1 MSDKKK
7 AGKEANSAQST
18 KVSKAQVQTSK
29 QTPPTKGKEK
39 PTRATSAEPK
49 KVDAAKKSQVPKGDR
64 PTKAPSSNGKKG
76 AQARRDIAGQR
87 INAAEAVMAFGEV
100 FSMEDAIKVAELDLK
115 RGKVSRTKDYPQ
127 KNSWQYYLGINLWY
141 LLVADLHRGTDPH
154 ARIAR
159 SLVGLIRSIGLI
171 ATIGLCCD
179 AAQRLVQEAE
189 PGDRVRF
196 LISGDMYIDMQCLR
210 FLKRFTVIDA
220 DIMQQDNIRT
230 WLKIEK
236 STRSY
241 NIRQWSGYSKYEF
254 LMERIKAL
262 LAQWLINYKSVRCDL
277 NLPVIPS
284 GSTFELDKDKN
295 SLSMAERARR
305 YARVAHDGK
314 RFLFNAADPKWETPI
329 DRSRLLFD
337 VDVDWVPVFADGAFC
352 TPDGTLVLNPGK
364 TPGTGEFLSGDR
376 ERFHQLHAQV
386 RVWTA
391 PAKRFNRLSAVPKTY
406 KSYRTVAPE
415 SPLNQM
421 MQRKIRDAVWD
432 ALPTWVKTRVPLHD
446 QRIMEALAAAG
457 RALNL
462 STTDA
467 SHASDSFSVR
477 VFVDAFPSD
486 VVRDV
491 LRWRPTHTF
500 VEGFDEDHVLQQ
512 LSTMGTGNVW
522 LLMAVFLLACEC
534 VACDL
539 GGVLPGRRNA
549 CFVFGDDMIHPSEV
563 ADILYWILDVMNFVV
578 NKDKSYS
585 GSAKYRESC
594 GSEWWQESEDAPV
607 ISLRTLYYP
616 RFPVSPTNIKKTRRE
631 YNVRTDDF
639 ELVDGLS
646 RLIALQHSLYDVA
659 PSAAEFLARAVRRLE
674 PRMTTSLAHS
684 QCDDLWGEFVDG
696 PRKEVDEIVGNLL
709 DKKGRLIKPPVWFD
723 PELGLEVPANTR
735 VGHMVLTQV
744 KTADTS
750 DPILQEWLY
759 LQFLQEGPA
768 ALDLNGCLYGATQ
781 VRRLVDPK
789 ATALKWKLVF

>member
-1 MSDKKK
+1 
-7 AGKEANSAQST
+7 
-18 KVSKAQVQTSK
+18 
-29 QTPPTKGKEK
+29 
-39 PTRATSAEPK
+39 
-49 KVDAAKKSQVPKGDR
+49 
-64 PTKAPSSNGKKG
+64 
-76 AQARRDIAGQR
+76 
-87 INAAEAVMAFGEV
+87 
-100 FSMEDAIKVAELDLK
+100 
-115 RGKVSRTKDYPQ
+115 
-127 KNSWQYYLGINLWY
+127 
-141 LLVADLHRGTDPH
+141 
-154 ARIAR
+154 
-159 SLVGLIRSIGLI
+159 
-171 ATIGLCCD
+171 
-179 AAQRLVQEAE
+179 
-189 PGDRVRF
+189 
-196 LISGDMYIDMQCLR
+196 
-210 FLKRFTVIDA
+210 
-220 DIMQQDNIRT
+220 
-230 WLKIEK
+230 
-236 STRSY
+236 
-241 NIRQWSGYSKYEF
+241 
-254 LMERIKAL
+254 
-262 LAQWLINYKSVRCDL
+262 
-277 NLPVIPS
+277 
-284 GSTFELDKDKN
+284 
-295 SLSMAERARR
+295 
-305 YARVAHDGK
+305 
-314 RFLFNAADPKWETPI
+314 
-329 DRSRLLFD
+329 
-337 VDVDWVPVFADGAFC
+337 
-352 TPDGTLVLNPGK
+352 
-364 TPGTGEFLSGDR
+364 
-376 ERFHQLHAQV
+376 
-386 RVWTA
+386 
-391 PAKRFNRLSAVPKTY
+391 
-406 KSYRTVAPE
+406 
-415 SPLNQM
+415 M

-477 VFVDAFPSD
+477 VFVDAFPTD

-585 GSAKYRESC
+585 GNAKYRESC

-616 RFPVSPTNIKKTRRE
+616 RFPVSPTTIRKASRD

-659 PSAAEFLARAVRRLE
+659 PSAAEFLARAIRRLE

-709 DKKGRLIKPPVWFD
+709 DKKGRPIKPPVWFD

-768 ALDLNGCLYGATQ
+768 TLDLNGCLLGATQ

-789 ATALKWKLVF
+789 TTALKWKLVF